1 MVSRMKNM
9 RRLPKDPRRPRGS
22 PTSFGFFLR
31 ENQTAALNSPL
42 MRSYRQAMVLK
53 VAGKMWRKSNPEEKS
68 KHIQS
73 ARQSNDRYKLQLGQ
87 YKPPTAEQ
95 WQHIRSNWP
104 KRFRVNYNFF
114 VKDVC
119 GTNLQ
124 WDNTTPQML
133 SRVLG
138 CGW

>member
-1 MVSRMKNM
+1 MVSRMKTL
-9 RRLPKDPRRPRGS
+9 RKLPKDPRRPKQP
-22 PTSFGFFLR
+22 PTSFGYFLR
-31 ENQTAALNSPL
+31 ENQTAALNSPM
-42 MRSYRQAMVLK
+42 MRAYRQAMVFK
-53 VAGKMWRKSNPEEKS
+53 VAGKMWRKCTPEAKNQ
-68 KHIQS
+68 HNQS
-73 ARQSNDRYKLQLGQ
+73 ARQSNERYKLAMQQ
-87 YKPPTAEQ
+87 YNPPTAEQ
-95 WQHIRSNWP
+95 WEHIQNNWP